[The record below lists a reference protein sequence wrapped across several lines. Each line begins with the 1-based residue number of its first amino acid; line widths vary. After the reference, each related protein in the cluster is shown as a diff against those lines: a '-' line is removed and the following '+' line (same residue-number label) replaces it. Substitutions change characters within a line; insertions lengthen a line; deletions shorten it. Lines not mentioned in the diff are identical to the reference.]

1 MASNASLDNARI
13 TVVGAGFAGLTAL
26 RTLRR
31 QAPRARLT
39 LVSPVAELQYLPGT
53 IWLPSGQRRR
63 EDLVV
68 PLEDFLRRERIDFH
82 AARATGLSDD
92 GRRLRTSAG
101 EIDNDGLVIATGAR
115 FLRKLPGIEHAIIPC
130 EGVAAGE
137 AIRDRL
143 AALEGGTLCFG
154 FGSNPNEP
162 IAMRGGPVFE
172 FVFGIDTLLRRQG
185 RREKFRLV
193 FFSPSQTPGQRLGE
207 RAVGMI
213 LGEMRKRG
221 IDTVL
226 GEKPQRFEAGAVQLE
241 RSRIDS
247 DLTLFMPGLTGQAWL
262 DDSTLPRSPGG
273 FVQGEASCR
282 VPGFAC
288 TYVAGDGGSFPGP
301 DWMPKQAHQADL
313 QAEVAARN
321 LLRELRGE
329 PAAEAFRSELVC
341 IIDSLDRGMLVTR
354 REGGS
359 RALPPQR
366 AMHWAKVAF
375 EKRYLRRYR

>member
-1 MASNASLDNARI
+1 MSARL
-13 TVVGAGFAGLTAL
+13 TVVGSGFAGMTAL

-31 QAPRARLT
+31 QDRDAELT
-39 LVSPVAELQYLPGT
+39 LVAPAAELHYLPGT
-53 IWLPSGQRRR
+53 IWLPSGKRTR

-68 PLEDFLRRERIDFH
+68 PLEAFLRRERIAFH
-82 AARATGLSDD
+82 AARATGLSADARVLHTD
-92 GRRLRTSAG
+92 AG
-101 EIDNDGLVIATGAR
+101 DVRNDGLVIATGAR

-143 AALEGGTLCFG
+143 ATLEGGTLCFG
-154 FGSNPNEP
+154 FGSNPAEP

-172 FVFGIDTLLRRQG
+172 FVFGTETLLRRQG
-185 RREKFRLV
+185 RRDRFDLV
-193 FFSPSQTPGQRLGE
+193 FFSPSARPGQRLGD
-207 RAVGMI
+207 RAVGML

-221 IDTVL
+221 IETVL
-226 GEKPQRFEAGAVQLE
+226 GEKPQRFEADAVQLE
-241 RSRIDS
+241 RTRIDS

-262 DDSTLPRSPGG
+262 DQTTLPRSPGG
-273 FVQGEASCR
+273 FVQGSETCR
-282 VPGFAC
+282 VPGFAN

-329 PAAEAFRSELVC
+329 AAGERFRSELVC
-341 IIDSLDRGMLVTR
+341 IVDTLERGMLVVRRGTR
-354 REGGS
+354 TL
-359 RALPPQR
+359 ALPPTR
-366 AMHWAKVAF
+366 LAHWSKAAF
-375 EKRYLRRYR
+375 EKRYLRPFR

>member
-1 MASNASLDNARI
+1 MESARI
-13 TVVGAGFAGLTAL
+13 SVVGAGFAGLTAL

-31 QAPRARLT
+31 QSPRARLT
-39 LVSPVAELQYLPGT
+39 LVAPVAELHYLPGT

-68 PLEDFLRRERIDFH
+68 PLDGFLRRERIDFH
-82 AARATGLSDD
+82 GAHATGLSSD
-92 GRRLRTSAG
+92 GRRLRTDAG
-101 EIDNDGLVIATGAR
+101 DVDNDGLVIATGAR
-115 FLRKLPGIEHAIIPC
+115 FLRKLPGIEHAIVPC

-143 AALEGGTLCFG
+143 AALDGGTVCFG
-154 FGSNPNEP
+154 FGSNPDEP

-193 FFSPSQTPGQRLGE
+193 FFSPSQAPGQRLGE

-241 RSRIDS
+241 RSRVDS

-262 DDSTLPRSPGG
+262 DDTALPRSPGG

-282 VPGFAC
+282 VPGFDR

-313 QAEVAARN
+313 QAAVAARN

-329 PAAEAFRSELVC
+329 APAETFRSELVC
-341 IIDSLDRGMLVTR
+341 IVDSLDRGMLVTR

-359 RALPPQR
+359 RALPPLR